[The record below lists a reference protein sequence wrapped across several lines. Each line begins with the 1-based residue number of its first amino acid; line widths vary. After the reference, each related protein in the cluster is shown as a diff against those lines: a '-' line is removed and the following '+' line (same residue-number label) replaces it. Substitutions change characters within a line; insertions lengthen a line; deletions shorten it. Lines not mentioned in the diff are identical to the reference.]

1 MRRLRSKAT
10 AFYRQ
15 TTNYLRAKSNLKAG
29 VNYRGPILGRNEWLR
44 TKDGS
49 LPLCTDENEG
59 VEEVGAQEQLRRN
72 PSGLAL
78 SVCDSLCVAEKAK
91 RSGVISEPT

>member
-1 MRRLRSKAT
+1 M

-15 TTNYLRAKSNLKAG
+15 RTSCLRAKSNLKAG
-29 VNYRGPILGRNEWLR
+29 VNSQDAIFGRNEWLR
-44 TKDGS
+44 TRDGV

-59 VEEVGAQEQLRRN
+59 VEEVGGQEQLRRN

-78 SVCDSLCVAEKAK
+78 SVGDGLGVA
-91 RSGVISEPT
+91 